1 MSKEILDAIENV
13 KSVQVATQ
21 TAAEKAATEITE
33 VKSATDAVK
42 AENEQLKEEL
52 NSLKEVTESMEAKLN
67 RPSFGGAKEQ
77 EEKNALKAAAEW
89 FKSGEVNGVQE
100 QSFEKAF
107 NTTSGA
113 TGGDVVPDIFNRNL
127 MTLLRDNVVMRS
139 LCNVVQTANPNYI
152 QPVALAGTAAS
163 WGAEGGAVN
172 ETATDSFAQLTFK
185 SGKVHVNPRVT
196 TESIHDI
203 FFNVEPYVTS
213 QIVDAFAR
221 AEDSAFLTGDGVN
234 KPQGLLTATLDS
246 ASDLTRAF
254 GTFQK
259 LEDTTANVQNNII
272 DMIMDAQA
280 EMKAGY
286 SKVLMMNA
294 KTLVSMKKLKDSQG
308 RYLVDTIPQDGYAAR
323 IAGIPVVINPLMPDV
338 ADGNTPV
345 ILGDFAKG
353 YTILDIQN
361 ASITRNP
368 YSNPGFVSFY
378 AEKRVGGGFTDSQA
392 LKFITCAP
400 GV

>member
-1 MSKEILDAIENV
+1 MLFRSKTGEADGV
-13 KSVQVATQ
+13 K
-21 TAAEKAATEITE
+21 
-33 VKSATDAVK
+33 
-42 AENEQLKEEL
+42 
-52 NSLKEVTESMEAKLN
+52 
-67 RPSFGGAKEQ
+67 
-77 EEKNALKAAAEW
+77 
-89 FKSGEVNGVQE
+89 E

-107 NTTSGA
+107 NTTSA
-113 TGGDVVPDIFNRNL
+113 TTGGDVVPDIFNRNL
-127 MTLLRDNVVMRS
+127 LTLLRDNVVMRS
-139 LCNVVQTANPNYI
+139 LCSVVQTANPNYI
-152 QPVALAGTAAS
+152 QPVAKAGTIAN

-172 ETATDSFAQLTFK
+172 ETATDSFAQITFN
-185 SGKVHVNPRVT
+185 SGKVHANPRVT

-203 FFNVEPYVTS
+203 FFNVEPYVVG
-213 QIVDAFAR
+213 QMVDAFAR

-234 KPQGLLTATLDS
+234 KPTGLLTATLDT

-259 LEDTTANVQNNII
+259 LEDTTANVQTKII

-294 KTLVSMKKLKDSQG
+294 KTLVSMKKLKDTQG

-323 IAGIPVVINPLMPDV
+323 IAGIPVVLNPLMPDV

-345 ILGDFAKG
+345 ILGDFSKG

-392 LKFITCAP
+392 LKFITCAA
-400 GV
+400 V